1 MSQCK
6 TLEASEYSRRD
17 TPSNMLWLTSS
28 ATRAHAYPAQSGPYS
43 GTGPNRSGDQVIDPA
58 SALAIWA
65 FVSDRTPCTPHQLFI
80 VQTRAS
86 RLSRPGPQA
95 VAEHPVLRPR
105 DRRHRA
111 ARRPAGPPGAAP
123 GSLAARGAAGRGGTG
138 RRRPGD
144 VRPRPL
150 VLQRHAE
157 SAESRPA
164 ATSLHY

>member
-28 ATRAHAYPAQSGPYS
+28 ATRSHAYPAQSGPYS

-86 RLSRPGPQA
+86 STGELSPASSPARELTDRHHRTCSISPKRA
-95 VAEHPVLRPR
+95 SNVLTATPR
-105 DRRHRA
+105 CE
-111 ARRPAGPPGAAP
+111 
-123 GSLAARGAAGRGGTG
+123 TG
-138 RRRPGD
+138 
-144 VRPRPL
+144 
-150 VLQRHAE
+150 
-157 SAESRPA
+157 
-164 ATSLHY
+164 